1 MSTYSTRLKIELIGS
16 GEQSNSWG
24 NTTNNN
30 FSQSI
35 EQSIAGVYTKNLGS
49 SSSPVT
55 LTTNDGPQTQANNE
69 ARQAAIIFTGHS
81 SDFIIQFPAVEK
93 LYFLRN
99 ASASNKITA
108 IERII
113 GNQGMVWLKADDVS
127 SIACKSPE
135 SAK

>member
-16 GEQSNSWG
+16 GEQSNAWG

-69 ARQAAIIFTGHS
+69 ARQATGNEKSVQQTIEDIIFGEK
-81 SDFIIQFPAVEK
+81 VEI
-93 LYFLRN
+93 L
-99 ASASNKITA
+99 
-108 IERII
+108 
-113 GNQGMVWLKADDVS
+113 
-127 SIACKSPE
+127 
-135 SAK
+135 